1 VIHDVEWTA
10 DISLNHGD
18 RTKKAR
24 RARKDRKPLQNT
36 PYAEEY
42 MDYIVKCGA
51 IRRGPGETV
60 KLLQSVLCH
69 LLEKGCLVSAVETAI
84 QTSKFG
90 CFVDKAGSRSQQSW
104 VVAEFDRRLQE
115 PDGLFWFVPGDA
127 CDDLLKLITNRVL
140 KDYKRRSNVKTKLA
154 QMGMTYT
161 IKSGTSN
168 RPQDAWM
175 ECFTGKRPF
184 FFWRPGWADN
194 PSPRQEPVARETLT
208 NRRRRLHGSGVS
220 GILSPGK

>member
-1 VIHDVEWTA
+1 MLHDVEWTA

-18 RTKKAR
+18 RTSNAR
-24 RARKDRKPLQNT
+24 RAKENQEPTPIT
-36 PYAEEY
+36 PYAKEY
-42 MDYIVKCGA
+42 KICIVKCGGV
-51 IRRGPGETV
+51 RGAPGEMV
-60 KLLQSVLCH
+60 KLLQSVLCD
-69 LLEKGCLVSAVETAI
+69 LLEEGCLVSAVKTAI
-84 QTSKFG
+84 PTSKFG

-127 CDDLLKLITNRVL
+127 CDDLLKLITDRVI
-140 KDYKRRSNVKTKLA
+140 KKYKRHSNVKTKLA

-168 RPQDAWM
+168 RAQDAWM

-184 FFWRPGWADN
+184 FLWRPGWADN
-194 PSPRQEPVARETLT
+194 PSPRQEPVARRSRTD
-208 NRRRRLHGSGVS
+208 RRRRLHG
-220 GILSPGK
+220 